1 MRIVFLGTPSFSVPF
16 LQALVETGGEA
27 SYGEASYQVVGV
39 ITQPDRPRGRGR
51 IPLPSAIKLEAEK
64 LGLRILQ
71 PERIRNNPLA
81 LEFLEQTRPTLLM
94 VVAFGQLL
102 PAEFF
107 NYPPLGA
114 LNIHTSLL
122 PKYRGAAPVA
132 YALMNGETETG
143 VTLMKLDEGMDRGD
157 ILTQLPIP
165 IGEDVTTGELEDI
178 LAQKGVDLM
187 LRDLIPFARGE
198 LRARSQDP
206 GEVTLAPRIQ
216 KEDGRIDW
224 NRDCTSIHNLIR
236 ALNPK
241 PTAFARLR
249 DKGVKIWRS
258 QRVAAQSNQAA
269 ATPGEVCEI
278 TSDSILIQCGEG
290 GQLALKELQL
300 ENRKRLSARD
310 FANGLALRTGER
322 FC

>member
-1 MRIVFLGTPSFSVPF
+1 MRIVFLGTPKFAVPF
-16 LQALVETGGEA
+16 LEALVQTGGEA
-27 SYGEASYQVVGV
+27 SYRVVGV
-39 ITQPDRPRGRGR
+39 VTQPDRPRGRGR
-51 IPLPSAIKLEAEK
+51 MPLPSAVKVEAER

-81 LEFLEQTRPTLLM
+81 LEFLAQTRPALLM

-102 PAEFF
+102 PVEFF

-132 YALMNGETETG
+132 HALMNGETETG
-143 VTLMKLDEGMDRGD
+143 VTLMKMDRGMDTGD
-157 ILTQLPIP
+157 ILTQIPIP
-165 IGEDVTTGELEDI
+165 IGEDATTGELEDI
-178 LAQKGVDLM
+178 LAKKGVELM
-187 LRDLIPFARGE
+187 LRDMLSYARGE

-206 GEVTLAPRIQ
+206 GEATLARRIQ
-216 KEDGRIDW
+216 KEDARIDW
-224 NRDCTSIHNLIR
+224 DRICTSIHNLIR

-241 PTAFARLR
+241 PTAFARFR
-249 DKGVKIWRS
+249 DKGVKVWRS
-258 QRVAAQSNQAA
+258 QRITAQSGQSA
-269 ATPGEVCEI
+269 ATPGEVCDI
-278 TSDSILIQCGEG
+278 TSDSILIQCGGG

-310 FANGLALRTGER
+310 FANGLALKTGEQ
-322 FC
+322 FY